1 MSRMTNLHAGTG
13 APVPS
18 AEALLT
24 RGDLAGE
31 RIQTYQLL
39 FDANPQPM
47 WVFDRNTLGMLAVN
61 EAAVAHY
68 GYSREEF
75 LSLSLLDIRR
85 TLGGARV
92 DAEQIERESADAS
105 GHLLPTRWKHAC
117 KDGRLIDV
125 EVRASNVELG
135 RQAARLVLV
144 NDLSE
149 RVSLE
154 RQRRAA
160 LADSAASRKQLT
172 HALDRETDFRLLV
185 EQLPA
190 LIYRATLDGSDRTLY
205 ISPYVHMLGHTVD
218 NWLADSQTWPRSLHP
233 DDRDQTLAALARA
246 YENGDDHA
254 AEYRMRDAQGNWRH
268 FKDVSQRFEPEDG
281 STAYIQG
288 IALDITDLEE
298 SKAALQEA
306 EAYRRTLFEQ
316 LADGVLLI
324 GPGNSVLEANP
335 QALAM
340 LGYAGESVSSLSMR
354 ALLVDVLPEVLTE
367 SLLKHPLGQILRM
380 EWTLQRRDGSRLP
393 VEVSMRALD
402 PQRHLAVLRDITER
416 RATQAAL
423 LTYQLELS
431 DLTQKLLIQEKNTTR
446 RLARSLHD
454 HLGQTLAVARLN
466 LDRVLVTSTDGMSPD
481 LLEQCG
487 HISKLLAQA
496 VQEVRHVLADLRPP
510 LLEEQGLAA
519 ALDNETRS
527 QPMSAGVADVL
538 LEPGDGVQS
547 QRWPPDVEYSAFMIA
562 REAIVNARLHAQA
575 SLIRVVLEGDD
586 NSLSLD
592 VIDDGNGI
600 SAELRH
606 GRPGHLGVVGMRERA
621 ISIGARFALTA
632 GPDGGTQVRMRWDAP
647 QP

>member
-1 MSRMTNLHAGTG
+1 MTNLHAGTG
-13 APVPS
+13 APVS
-18 AEALLT
+18 GAEALLT
-24 RGDLAGE
+24 TGDLAGD
-31 RIQTYQLL
+31 RSRTYQLL

-75 LSLSLLDIRR
+75 LALSLLDIRR
-85 TLGGARV
+85 TLAGARME
-92 DAEQIERESADAS
+92 AEQIGQEPADAS
-105 GHLLPTRWKHAC
+105 GRLLPTHWKHAC
-117 KDGRLIDV
+117 KDGSLIDV

-135 RQAARLVLV
+135 GQSARLVLV
-144 NDLSE
+144 KDLSE
-149 RVSLE
+149 RVGLE

-218 NWLADSQTWPRSLHP
+218 NWLADPQTWPRSLHP
-233 DDRDQTLAALARA
+233 DDRERTLAAMARA
-246 YENGDDHA
+246 YEDGDEQHA
-254 AEYRMRDAQGNWRH
+254 VEYRMRDALGNWRH
-268 FKDVSQRFEPEDG
+268 FRDLSQRIESEDG
-281 STAYIQG
+281 SPAYIQG
-288 IALDITDLEE
+288 IALDITDMAE
-298 SKAALQEA
+298 SKAALRES

-324 GPGNSVLEANP
+324 DAGNRVLDANP

-340 LGYAGESVSSLSMR
+340 LGYAGESVGILSMQS
-354 ALLVDVLPEVLTE
+354 LLVDLLPEVLTE
-367 SLLKHPLGQILRM
+367 TLLKHPPGQILRM
-380 EWTLQRRDGSRLP
+380 EWTVQRRDGSHLP
-393 VEVSMRALD
+393 VEVSMRTLD
-402 PQRHLAVLRDITER
+402 AQRHLAVLRDITER
-416 RATQAAL
+416 QATQAAL
-423 LTYQLELS
+423 LIYQLELS
-431 DLTQKLLIQEKNTTR
+431 ELTQQLLIQEKNTMQR
-446 RLARSLHD
+446 VARSLHD

-466 LDRVLVTSTDGMSPD
+466 LDCVLATAADDMSPT

-487 HISKLLAQA
+487 HISKLLGQA
-496 VQEVRHVLADLRPP
+496 VQDVRHVLADLRPP

-519 ALDNETRS
+519 ALDNETRA
-527 QPMSAGVADVL
+527 PPASAGVADVL
-538 LEPGDGVQS
+538 LELGDGVKG
-547 QRWPPDVEYSAFMIA
+547 QRWPADVEYSAFMVA

-575 SLIRVVLEGDD
+575 SLIRVVLEGDAHT
-586 NSLSLD
+586 LSLD
-592 VIDDGNGI
+592 VIDDGHGM
-600 SAELRH
+600 SSELRH

-632 GPDGGTQVRMRWDAP
+632 APGGGMQARLRWDAP